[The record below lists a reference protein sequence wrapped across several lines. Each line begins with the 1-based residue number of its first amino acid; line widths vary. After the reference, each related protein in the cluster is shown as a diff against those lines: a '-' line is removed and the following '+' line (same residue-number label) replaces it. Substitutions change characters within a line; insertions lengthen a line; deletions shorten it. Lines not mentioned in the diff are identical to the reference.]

1 MGIQFFQTIEASAFD
16 RVVFDVAIAIL
27 DDAIFL
33 WVTRPRWQWHK
44 APMTGKSSV
53 EFRNIRII
61 KTSADNRRFQIV
73 VPQYFGD
80 SPFYCNPAGAESI
93 RNCVMQALDAS
104 WSRKNRWKILA
115 RDITERFTWE
125 RTAELTIKA
134 YERVL
139 GAGYGRKKKPA
150 PAKADG

>member
-80 SPFYCNPAGAESI
+80 STEINEGMLNGTEEVGPILCPYRFLIAMPGA
-93 RNCVMQALDAS
+93 
-104 WSRKNRWKILA
+104 
-115 RDITERFTWE
+115 
-125 RTAELTIKA
+125 
-134 YERVL
+134 
-139 GAGYGRKKKPA
+139 
-150 PAKADG
+150 